1 MELDDKAK
9 GTLARLERALD
20 STTTAS
26 FPEIIR
32 LVHTL
37 SQRKNEVTVTEL
49 SEIIQKDARMMVK
62 ILAVANTYG
71 YRTGSTRVTTVEQ
84 AIQIVGFNRICSIA
98 MSMMLLEQST
108 SHASEEQRE
117 ASALALCAGTFAKH
131 MEDMPVDRD
140 LAFICASLRHFG
152 RILIAAELPEGY
164 REARK
169 MMLTMEEDKAFTSVF
184 GLTPLEISRAVLKH
198 ERLPQEIT
206 ETLDDYDI
214 TIKSERNLL
223 AALAD
228 FSAELSVLSWDP
240 SISASSYTQ
249 RCTALSSKFGGILPE
264 IDVQLP
270 HLLTTAAQQLSHLKN
285 SIGLTSLSG
294 TVIERL
300 KHRATHHDPVA
311 PKAPA
316 AAPPAHDGAASGD
329 HSAVPSPKAPEP
341 TVASTGPAAGST
353 PTADVSILVD
363 GINEMRKM
371 CSEGVDRREIYAAL
385 IDTIQSTL
393 ESAECFIMTPVAE
406 HFRITQGCGRA
417 WRSMRELAQVTPGE
431 KSVFGLAFQRHEF
444 ILINDVST
452 SAYVPAWVRT
462 SACPLGSFALLPLY
476 HKGKIQSII
485 VAGWAHPHKFLVSH
499 EKHNKMTELF
509 ALVTEHLS
517 GQSA

>member
-1 MELDDKAK
+1 MPEATDKAK
-9 GTLARLERALD
+9 ATLERLERALD

-49 SEIIQKDARMMVK
+49 SEIIQKDTRMMVK
-62 ILAVANTYG
+62 VLAVANTYG

-98 MSMMLLEQST
+98 MSMMLLEQSA

-164 REARK
+164 RQVRE
-169 MMLTMEEDKAFTSVF
+169 LTVTLGEDKAFESVF
-184 GLTPLEISRAVLKH
+184 GLTPLEISRAVLQH
-198 ERLPQEIT
+198 ERLPKEIT
-206 ETLDDYDI
+206 ETLEDYDI

-240 SISASSYTQ
+240 RISASGYTEK
-249 RCTALSSKFGGILPE
+249 CAALATRFGGMLPE
-264 IDVQLP
+264 LGVQLP

-285 SIGLTSLSG
+285 SIGMTSLSG

-311 PKAPA
+311 PAAPARPQSLQDSPA
-316 AAPPAHDGAASGD
+316 AAKPGSAQEPAPREVGAAGAGPRRGRGRLSGRVHARGRD
-329 HSAVPSPKAPEP
+329 HGDQKDVLGGG
-341 TVASTGPAAGST
+341 GPARA
-353 PTADVSILVD
+353 L
-363 GINEMRKM
+363 
-371 CSEGVDRREIYAAL
+371 RR
-385 IDTIQSTL
+385 
-393 ESAECFIMTPVAE
+393 P
-406 HFRITQGCGRA
+406 
-417 WRSMRELAQVTPGE
+417 
-431 KSVFGLAFQRHEF
+431 
-444 ILINDVST
+444 N
-452 SAYVPAWVRT
+452 
-462 SACPLGSFALLPLY
+462 
-476 HKGKIQSII
+476 
-485 VAGWAHPHKFLVSH
+485 
-499 EKHNKMTELF
+499 
-509 ALVTEHLS
+509 
-517 GQSA
+517 